1 MAFVAQNAGGK
12 FVAWGDKK
20 AKENSYIVKEGE
32 NITGKVLKIKDS
44 NTYGK
49 ILEVKS
55 KESEE
60 PLIITGTTILIRE
73 LGYIKDDKGKFVPSS
88 SVKPV
93 KEGDIIRITFKG
105 MIKTKRGKDAYDLMV
120 EVDR

>member
-1 MAFVAQNAGGK
+1 M
-12 FVAWGDKK
+12 
-20 AKENSYIVKEGE
+20 
-32 NITGKVLKIKDS
+32 KIKNS

-49 ILEVKS
+49 ILDLKT

-60 PLIITGTTILIRE
+60 PLIITGTTILLRE
-73 LGYIKDDKGKFVPSS
+73 LGYVKDDKGKVIPSS

-93 KEGDIIRITFKG
+93 KEGDIIRITFRG
-105 MIKTKRGKDAYDLMV
+105 MIKTKKGKDAYDLMV